1 LRPAHAFTF
10 DNLKGDFEMTT
21 EVQSEYR
28 NLPLD
33 SLTESPNNP
42 RRSFD
47 ETALNEL
54 AASIKTQGILAP
66 LVVRPV
72 GQHFEIVAGARRYRA
87 AQLAGLETAPVRIVE
102 LTDAQALETSIVENL
117 QRRDVHP
124 MEEASGYAR
133 LLALDEPKYSVEQI
147 AAKVGKAP
155 AFILARLK
163 LVELVPAVVEAFTQD
178 EIGLGHALLLAKLQP
193 AQQEEALAAC
203 YQEQYTSGSKVKR
216 ILLPVR
222 NLQQWIEHNI
232 LLELADAPFSK
243 EDAALVPETGAC
255 VDCPKRTGH
264 NILLFE
270 GIATQ
275 HDSCSDPK
283 CYSVKVEAHV
293 HQTIAAKPKLV
304 QISTAY
310 GPTKD
315 GSAAIPRNKY
325 VEIHS
330 EKPTSPKQRDWPEY
344 KTCKFT
350 TEAIVTEGSEKGE
363 LRRVCSN
370 PDCPI
375 HHARKQRTTADT
387 VIKAEQE
394 RRRRE
399 EAMAQTTGLR
409 VLKAIGEAVPVRL
422 MKRDLLFVSE
432 RLAAVLDERRLA
444 IVLRQHGIGKPTSAA
459 DASAKLLAAFLRKS
473 DEGTLGRLLV
483 EMVILQTSHSPNDSG
498 KALREAADYYKVDV
512 AAITA
517 KVKQDFA
524 ARDKAKAVKKVT
536 PKPLARV
543 VKKAAAA

>member
-1 LRPAHAFTF
+1 
-10 DNLKGDFEMTT
+10 MTT

-54 AASIKTQGILAP
+54 AESIKTQGILAP

-193 AQQEEALAAC
+193 AQQEEALNAC
-203 YQEQYTSGSKVKR
+203 YQEQYSSGSKAKR

-222 NLQQWIEHNI
+222 NLQQWIERNI
-232 LLELADAPFSK
+232 LLELAAAPFSK
-243 EDAALVPETGAC
+243 KDAALVPEAGAC

-264 NILLFE
+264 NVLLFE

-283 CYSVKVEAHV
+283 CYAVKVEAHV
-293 HQTIAAKPKLV
+293 CQTVAAKPKLV

-315 GSAAIPRNKY
+315 GSTAVPRNKY
-325 VEIHS
+325 VEIRS
-330 EKPTSPKQRDWPEY
+330 EKPTNPKQRDWPEY

-363 LRRVCSN
+363 LRRICSN

-375 HHARKQRTTADT
+375 HHARKQRTTADA

-394 RRRRE
+394 KRRHE
-399 EAMAQTTGLR
+399 EAMAQTTGLH

-422 MKRDLLFVSE
+422 MKRDLQFVVE
-432 RLAAVLDERRLA
+432 RFAAVLDERRLA

-459 DASAKLLAAFLRKS
+459 DAPAKLLASFLRKS
-473 DEGTLGRLLV
+473 DEGTLGRLLIEV
-483 EMVILQTSHSPNDSG
+483 AILQTAHSPNDSG
-498 KALREAADYYKVDV
+498 KTLREAADYYKVDV

-517 KVKQDFA
+517 KVKLEFA
-524 ARDKAKAVKKVT
+524 AKEKSKATKKATPKLPAKA
-536 PKPLARV
+536 